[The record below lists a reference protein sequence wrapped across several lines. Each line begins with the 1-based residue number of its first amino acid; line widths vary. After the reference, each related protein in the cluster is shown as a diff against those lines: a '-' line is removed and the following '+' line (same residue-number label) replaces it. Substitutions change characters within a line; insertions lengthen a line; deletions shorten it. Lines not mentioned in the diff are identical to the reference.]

1 MTKRQP
7 GLRWIGWA
15 YSCLLLL
22 FVLSPVVIIVPASF
36 GASET
41 LQFPPH
47 AYSMRWYEQVIGD
60 RQWLASA
67 GLSVR
72 IAVFAGIMATLAG
85 LLVGLA
91 HLLIRRISPG
101 LRAFLML
108 PMVAP
113 HIVLATGLFSIL
125 LHARMLG
132 DPTVL
137 ALTHAALA
145 VPLTAVLFINAVDSV
160 DPLLWT
166 AASSLGARWWTIL
179 RQILLPL
186 LLSSTVVA
194 FVLAFMV
201 SWDEVTFAIFVGPNV
216 VPTLPARMFYYLR
229 EVVTPALA
237 AVATLLILLTAVV
250 GFVVMASRRW
260 SARMARPSS
269 GGDYAA

>member
-1 MTKRQP
+1 MRSRRRGART
-7 GLRWIGWA
+7 LGWA
-15 YSCLLLL
+15 YCWLLVL
-22 FVLSPVVIIVPASF
+22 FVLSPVIIIVPASF

-41 LQFPPH
+41 LQFPPP
-47 AYSMRWYEQVIGD
+47 AYSLRWYEQVIGD
-60 RQWLASA
+60 RQWLSSA
-67 GLSVR
+67 ALSVR
-72 IAVFAGIMATLAG
+72 IAIFAGFAATVAG

-91 HLLIRRISPG
+91 HLLVRRVSPG

-125 LHARMLG
+125 LDGRMLG
-132 DPTVL
+132 DPFVL
-137 ALTHAALA
+137 AMVHAALA
-145 VPLTAVLFINAVDSV
+145 IPLTAILFINAVDSV

-186 LLSSTVVA
+186 LLSSAVVA

-229 EVVTPALA
+229 EVLTPALA
-237 AVATLLILLTAVV
+237 AVATLLILLTALVGVV
-250 GFVVMASRRW
+250 VQGTRAWARRV
-260 SARMARPSS
+260 S
-269 GGDYAA
+269 GAALQNRAAP

>member
-1 MTKRQP
+1 MTRAKR
-7 GLRWIGWA
+7 LRSAVGWIYCW
-15 YSCLLLL
+15 LVVL
-22 FVLSPVVIIVPASF
+22 FVLSPVIIIVPASF
-36 GASET
+36 GASES
-41 LQFPPH
+41 LQFPP
-47 AYSMRWYEQVIGD
+47 ASYSLKWYEQVLGD

-72 IAVFAGIMATLAG
+72 IAAFAAVAATVAG

-91 HLLIRRISPG
+91 HLLARQVSPG

-113 HIVLATGLFSIL
+113 HIVLATGLFSVL
-125 LHARMLG
+125 LNLRLLG

-137 ALTHAALA
+137 ALVHASLA
-145 VPLTAVLFINAVDSV
+145 IPLTAVLFVNAVDSV

-186 LLSSTVVA
+186 LLSSFIVA
-194 FVLAFMV
+194 FVLGFMV
-201 SWDEVTFAIFVGPNV
+201 SWDEVTFAVFVGPNI
-216 VPTLPARMFYYLR
+216 VPSLPARMFYYLK

-237 AVATLLILLTAVV
+237 AVATLLIALTAMVGAVV
-250 GFVVMASRRW
+250 LVARRFARASTR
-260 SARMARPSS
+260 SS
-269 GGDYAA
+269 PKEMD